1 MELEDSNG
9 KIVVP
14 QSPAEVDRMIDRI
27 GKDLDHCILSE
38 NERYIQTAGSAAGLI
53 VQYGDPSGNYEA
65 AGTMPPETVKELF
78 GAFFRND
85 DTWRTTVSFTRVGAA
100 SSSSGARSPEG
111 DKQRVDG
118 QRESGPKDGVLE
130 SVKREVTNNIS
141 DIVRRGVR
149 ALFRKFR

>member
-38 NERYIQTAGSAAGLI
+38 GELYIQTAGSAAGLF

-85 DTWRTTVSFTRVGAA
+85 DSWRTTVSFTRIGGGG
-100 SSSSGARSPEG
+100 SSSGARSPES
-111 DKQRVDG
+111 DTQRVDG
-118 QRESGPKDGVLE
+118 QRESGLKDGVLE
-130 SVKREVTNNIS
+130 SVKREVTNS
-141 DIVRRGVR
+141 VSGLVRRGIR
-149 ALFRKFR
+149 AIFRKFR